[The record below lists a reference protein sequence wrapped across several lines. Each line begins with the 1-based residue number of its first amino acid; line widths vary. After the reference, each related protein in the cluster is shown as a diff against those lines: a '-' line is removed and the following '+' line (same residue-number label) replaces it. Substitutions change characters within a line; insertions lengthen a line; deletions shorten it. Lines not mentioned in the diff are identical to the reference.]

1 MKTILFACADPGRVG
16 PLQRSLQDAGFAVQ
30 LVPQGS
36 LLLDKLEHIPVDM
49 VIMYGELPDVS
60 RITLTRMLRGD
71 LRLEHTY
78 ILLMEGDQ
86 DEKERLLGFEAGAD
100 LCLSGIVQPSV
111 LVARVGAMLR
121 RIPRTQKLASL

>member
-1 MKTILFACADPGRVG
+1 MKTIFFACADPDRVE

-30 LVPQGS
+30 FVPQGS
-36 LLLDKLEHIPVDM
+36 LLLDELEHMPADM

-60 RITLTRMLRGD
+60 RITLTRLLRGD

-78 ILLMEGDQ
+78 ILLMGDDQ
-86 DEKERLLGFEAGAD
+86 DEKEHLLGFEAGAD
-100 LCLSGIVQPSV
+100 LCLSGIVQPNV
-111 LVARVGAMLR
+111 LVARVRAMLR